1 MCMHSMSHQDH
12 AAHSAPAHS
21 VREESPL
28 DIIKRRYA
36 SGEISKEQFEQLRH
50 DLAADASPPG
60 SASHSHAHR
69 E

>member
-12 AAHSAPAHS
+12 AAHSDSAHS

-36 SGEISKEQFEQLRH
+36 SGEISKEQFAQLRH

-60 SASHSHAHR
+60 SSGHIHADR